1 VAHEGATIIH
11 VGWEEPDSDGG
22 SAITGYKVEVS
33 EDGLAYTDLLASTA
47 HFHATQTGLEEGDT
61 RYFRVKAINANGTG
75 AAIIGS
81 ETTEEGVN
89 LDLHGPWISA
99 PTCDAG
105 TTITIVDNTNTL
117 QDVVIS
123 MDWEIEGVIENVEW
137 FMDKYRGDSYL
148 GSDEG
153 DQNETDTLTISPDS
167 DWPTEG
173 SRVEI
178 TMAGETA
185 ASDYPTGTGPGT
197 KIIFIRKSGNTTCLI
212 STATGGL

>member
-1 VAHEGATIIH
+1 MAHEGATIIH

-148 GSDEG
+148 VLQSQIAVGRMELLLGVGEVRGWQRIVARSWR
-153 DQNETDTLTISPDS
+153 
-167 DWPTEG
+167 WPG
-173 SRVEI
+173 GPRVLRGFMGVLRGGF
-178 TMAGETA
+178 TVRNPA
-185 ASDYPTGTGPGT
+185 
-197 KIIFIRKSGNTTCLI
+197 
-212 STATGGL
+212 GGLWSI